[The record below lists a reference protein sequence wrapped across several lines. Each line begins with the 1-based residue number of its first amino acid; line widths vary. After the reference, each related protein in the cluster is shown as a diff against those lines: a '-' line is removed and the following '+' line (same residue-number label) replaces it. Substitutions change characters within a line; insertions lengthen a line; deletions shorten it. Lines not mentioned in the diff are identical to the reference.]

1 LYISKESFY
10 YVRTNTDANL
20 TLVNKSSIM
29 FVEHNNLMGVGKPYS
44 VADKLNYT
52 IVTLKIAIIR
62 VFVAGDGGGT
72 AQNPVNLPDRSNKA
86 GIVRTT

>member
-1 LYISKESFY
+1 MVF
-10 YVRTNTDANL
+10 
-20 TLVNKSSIM
+20 KSSII
-29 FVEHNNLMGVGKPYS
+29 FVEHNNLMGVGKAYS

-52 IVTLKIAIIR
+52 IATLKIAIIL

-86 GIVRTT
+86 GTVLTT